1 MCGRYVLED
10 FEELSERLIQV
21 PLRYQFHP
29 EDTYNAAPTQT
40 LPVIVEEG
48 EGWTVRGMH
57 WGLIPRWT
65 KPGEKPKTM
74 PINAR
79 SETLAEK
86 RMFSP
91 LLKDHRC
98 LVPISG
104 FYEWK
109 AQPTRANG
117 SSKQP
122 YFIHRRDV
130 PLMLLAGLYDEA
142 RDADGE
148 EQPPR
153 GSFTIITTSANDRLA
168 PLHDRM
174 PVVLDD
180 EAASVWMDPDETEPE
195 PLTHLLA
202 PFPDEEIDAYPV
214 SRAVNNTRHNT
225 PDLIERIAADD
236 A

>member
-21 PLRYQFHP
+21 PLRYEFHP
-29 EDTYNAAPTQT
+29 EPTYNAAPTQT
-40 LPVIVEEG
+40 LPVIVEED

-65 KPGEKPKTM
+65 KPGEKPRTM

-79 SETLAEK
+79 AETLTEK
-86 RMFSP
+86 PMFRP
-91 LLKDHRC
+91 LLRDHRC

-109 AQPTRANG
+109 RMNG
-117 SSKQP
+117 GSKQP

-130 PLMLLAGLYDEA
+130 PLMLLAGLFDEA
-142 RDADGE
+142 RGQDE
-148 EQPPR
+148 EPLQ
-153 GSFTIITTSANDRLA
+153 SFAIITTAANDRLA

-174 PVVLDD
+174 PAVLDD
-180 EAASVWMDPDETEPE
+180 DAAATWLDREETDSA
-195 PLTHLLA
+195 PLTHLLQ
-202 PFPDEEIDAYPV
+202 PFPDEELDAYPV
-214 SRAVNNTRHNT
+214 SRAVNNTRHNA
-225 PDLIERIAADD
+225 PDLIERVPDD
-236 A
+236 D

>member
-29 EDTYNAAPTQT
+29 EDTFNAAPTQT
-40 LPVIVEEG
+40 LPVIVEEDK
-48 EGWTVRGMH
+48 GWTVHGMH

-65 KPGEKPKTM
+65 KPGEKPRTM

-79 SETLAEK
+79 SETLTEK

-109 AQPTRANG
+109 ATGG
-117 SSKQP
+117 SAKQP

-142 RDADGE
+142 RDEDGE
-148 EQPPR
+148 PR
-153 GSFTIITTSANDRLA
+153 GSFTIITTAANDRLA
-168 PLHDRM
+168 PFHDRM
-174 PVVLDD
+174 PAVLDD
-180 EAASVWMDPDETEPE
+180 DAAAVWMDREETEPA
-195 PLTHLLA
+195 PLTHLLI
-202 PFPDEEIDAYPV
+202 PFPDEAFDAYPV
-214 SRAVNNTRHNT
+214 SREVNNTRHNS
-225 PDLIERIAADD
+225 PDLIERVADD